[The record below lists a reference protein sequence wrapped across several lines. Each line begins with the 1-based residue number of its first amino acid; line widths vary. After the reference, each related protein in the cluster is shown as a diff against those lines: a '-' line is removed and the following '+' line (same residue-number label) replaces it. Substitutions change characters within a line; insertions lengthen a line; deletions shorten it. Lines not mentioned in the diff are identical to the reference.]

1 MQIIELPYTS
11 DSAQVFA
18 KLADLPWAAYLDS
31 CQLGRYDILTALPYI
46 TLCTVGN
53 VTEIETSQGIQLSDE
68 NPFTLIRKY
77 LPVKS
82 NNSVFTGGALG
93 YFSYDLARRLE
104 KLPTLA
110 KQDVALPE
118 MAIGIYDWAIVVD
131 HVAKTMQFATQHN
144 DPKTQELWPQI
155 QKRLEQE
162 PPQAEPFHIT
172 QPFQS
177 NLTKQ
182 EYNNAFSRIQHYIR
196 EGDCYQVNLSQ
207 RFSAAYQG
215 SPWYAYQQLRQLSPV
230 PYAAYLN
237 HPHATILSLS
247 PERFLKVDNNKVETK
262 PIKGT
267 RPRGLT
273 AEQDQQ
279 LAEEL
284 LNSLKDRAENLMIV
298 DLLRNDLGKNCRIG
312 SIQVP
317 YLFKLESF
325 ATVHHLVSTITGTLQ
340 EDRDTIDLLRDC
352 FPGGSVTG
360 APKLR
365 SMEIIE
371 ELEPNRRNL
380 YCGSIGYISFDG
392 NMDMNIVIRTL
403 ICKDQSIYCS
413 AGGALI
419 ADSQCED
426 EYQETLT
433 KVNKLLKL
441 IENL

>member
-1 MQIIELPYTS
+1 MQTIELPYTS
-11 DSAQVFA
+11 DSAHVFA

-31 CQLGRYDILTALPYI
+31 CQQGRYDILTALPYI

-53 VTEIETSQGIQLSDE
+53 VTQIESNEGIQLSDE
-68 NPFTLIRKY
+68 NPFSLIRKY
-77 LPVKS
+77 LKQGDHQVVPTPFS
-82 NNSVFTGGALG
+82 GGALG

-104 KLPTLA
+104 QLPALA
-110 KQDVALPE
+110 QQDIALPE
-118 MAIGIYDWAIVVD
+118 MAIGIYDWAIVID
-131 HVAKTMQFATQHN
+131 HASKTMLFSSHHP
-144 DPKTQELWPQI
+144 DRWPQI
-155 QKRLEQE
+155 QKRLEQKVTQVE
-162 PPQAEPFHIT
+162 NFHLS

-177 NLTKQ
+177 NLSKQ
-182 EYNNAFSRIQHYIR
+182 EYSNAFSRIQHYIL

-207 RFSAAYQG
+207 RFSATYQG
-215 SPWYAYQQLRQLSPV
+215 SPWYAYQQLRKLSPV

-237 HPHATILSLS
+237 HPHATLLSLS
-247 PERFLKVDNNKVETK
+247 PERFLQVQENRVETK

-267 RPRGLT
+267 RPRGL
-273 AEQDQQ
+273 APEQDQQ

-284 LNSLKDRAENLMIV
+284 LSSLKDRAENLMIV
-298 DLLRNDLGKNCRIG
+298 DLLRNDLGKNCRFG

-325 ATVHHLVSTITGTLQ
+325 VTVHHLVSTITGTLR
-340 EDRDTIDLLRDC
+340 EGRDAIDLLRDC

-365 SMEIIE
+365 AMEIIE
-371 ELEPNRRNL
+371 ELEPNRRSL
-380 YCGSIGYISFDG
+380 YCGSIGYIGFDG
-392 NMDMNIVIRTL
+392 NMDTNIAIRTL
-403 ICKDQSIYCS
+403 ICQDESIYCS